1 MDIYGYYETDANHN
15 QARFSRRCF
24 FPTDSHCKI
33 IGYPIAW
40 DIDLRVL
47 GRIIDYGKVC
57 SVYISCKT
65 ELNLLIF
72 VHCNIWSKVDNKGK
86 GGTSKHGHVTP
97 LGSEEDYKKSK
108 GLSLSLGP
116 KHCLKSYYR

>member
-47 GRIIDYGKVC
+47 GRIIDYYSYGCFVN
-57 SVYISCKT
+57 KT
-65 ELNLLIF
+65 TAYVLDALNL
-72 VHCNIWSKVDNKGK
+72 
-86 GGTSKHGHVTP
+86 
-97 LGSEEDYKKSK
+97 
-108 GLSLSLGP
+108 
-116 KHCLKSYYR
+116 

>member
-47 GRIIDYGKVC
+47 GRIIDYGHVCLCVNVKVG
-57 SVYISCKT
+57 
-65 ELNLLIF
+65 N
-72 VHCNIWSKVDNKGK
+72 
-86 GGTSKHGHVTP
+86 
-97 LGSEEDYKKSK
+97 
-108 GLSLSLGP
+108 
-116 KHCLKSYYR
+116 